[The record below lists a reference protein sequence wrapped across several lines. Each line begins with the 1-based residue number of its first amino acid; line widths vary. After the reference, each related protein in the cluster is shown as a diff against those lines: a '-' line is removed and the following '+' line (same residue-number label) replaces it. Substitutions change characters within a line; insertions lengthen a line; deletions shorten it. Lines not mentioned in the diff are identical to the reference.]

1 VSFSK
6 LFWFCTIFVFGAGD
20 FIMKPEE
27 KGPQDSITAHLTGA
41 VNHPAFD
48 AKESFSSLRAMLAR
62 VTSNS

>member
-1 VSFSK
+1 
-6 LFWFCTIFVFGAGD
+6 
-20 FIMKPEE
+20 MKPEE

-62 VTSNS
+62 VTSHS